1 MGHEGAEFPRKV
13 YIPTSIY
20 DIDINSPTYGQIT
33 DIYIVTQGEN
43 YPVPEPELESKPP
56 YVIDH
61 VVVVKPGIGY
71 TSTDSFT
78 DNDGNTYKPYIDN
91 SGRIVR
97 LSPPDP
103 EKFNVKNVEQ
113 LPKIKIVSETGSGA
127 ILKPSLKPRPE
138 YQGEIKEVIDCIS

>member
-1 MGHEGAEFPRKV
+1 MNILWFNICCVFFFELKIF
-13 YIPTSIY
+13 
-20 DIDINSPTYGQIT
+20 
-33 DIYIVTQGEN
+33 
-43 YPVPEPELESKPP
+43 PEPELESKPP
-56 YVIDH
+56 YVVDH

-91 SGRIVR
+91 YGRIVR

-103 EKFNVKNVEQ
+103 EKFSVKNVEQ

-138 YQGEIKEVIDCIS
+138 YQGEIKEVIAYASHAKHVV